1 MITGFSVRGEVQRK
15 LGLFPASL
23 GFIMT
28 TEEIL
33 FDLMTTEEMLFDL
46 LCDLTENAKP
56 EQLNKVMNYLQCIG
70 ETEMMMHFV
79 HVQIAKTKIPANA

>member
-15 LGLFPASL
+15 LGLFPASI

-28 TEEIL
+28 TQEL
-33 FDLMTTEEMLFDL
+33 LFDL
-46 LCDLTENAKP
+46 LCDLTENATP

-70 ETEMMMHFV
+70 EIEMMFHFV
-79 HVQIAKTKIPANA
+79 HVEMAKTKTPANA